1 MSKGLFTRYAAKEV
15 GISLITL
22 QRWIATG
29 KVAPPDFRII
39 DGRATRVWNKED
51 IARLRDV
58 KKVVYC
64 RGRGRKK
71 RARKRR

>member
-1 MSKGLFTRYAAKEV
+1 MSKGLFTRYAAKAA

-29 KVAPPDFRII
+29 KIVAPDFRII
-39 DGRATRVWNKED
+39 DGRATRVWENED
-51 IARLRDV
+51 MDRLRDV
-58 KKVVYC
+58 KKAVYC

-71 RARKRR
+71 RAIKR